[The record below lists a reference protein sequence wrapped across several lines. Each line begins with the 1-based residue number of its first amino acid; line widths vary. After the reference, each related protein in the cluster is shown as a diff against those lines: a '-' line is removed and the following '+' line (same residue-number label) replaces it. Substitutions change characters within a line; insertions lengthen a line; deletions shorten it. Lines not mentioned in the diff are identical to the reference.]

1 MADESKK
8 STQQD
13 DKILNNSYKKKK
25 RSNEEHIFNV
35 LKIKSYN
42 KIQEKTSDSNYEN
55 IFKLR
60 FKCDKLTLVRKLF
73 GTIII
78 F

>member
-1 MADESKK
+1 MNQKKAHSKMIK
-8 STQQD
+8 YLIIVT
-13 DKILNNSYKKKK
+13 KKKK